1 MFNSRT
7 DLILNIIKN
16 NLNKSNAEIARILM
30 EKHSK
35 EFSGWK
41 LDSVRRK
48 ISKVRIKNK
57 LNNNIN
63 KEDNKLN
70 NEILNKD
77 LEKTESYVEYG
88 NNAVSEKITTEQVKT
103 LEDLIQVAKIDTNVW
118 KIDKWECSVF
128 ESHTKLRKFEHID
141 GKFQRI
147 DDVHK
152 VQPLYRVKCYM
163 SKKVEEIKLV
173 NLKNEIIE
181 EMKKYAPVYKKIDY
195 KIDKKEKDN
204 AVLME
209 IFIPDLHLGKF
220 GWHLEVGEDYDL
232 NIASQLYIDCVDT
245 LLDRVKGYKIDK
257 FLLPIGN
264 DFFNSN
270 DKFNMTANGTLQ
282 DEDTRWQKTF
292 RKGRNILIQ
301 VIDKL
306 QLIAPVD
313 VKVIVGN
320 HDEDRMAYL
329 GEVLYAFYHNC
340 PNVNIDNSPTL
351 RKYYQY
357 GKNLIA
363 FDHGKDVKIND
374 LAILMAT
381 EATEM
386 FAATKYRE
394 WHCGHIHTQKT
405 FLNLTTD
412 ESKGIVI
419 RYIRSLT
426 TPDLWHYRHGYVNN
440 IRAGESFL
448 WHKEVGLIGQFS
460 ANL

>member
-195 KIDKKEKDN
+195 KIDKKEKGY
-204 AVLME
+204 LLE
-209 IFIPDLHLGKF
+209 ISLADLHYGLMSWDEESGYN
-220 GWHLEVGEDYDL
+220 YDIKIAKELYL
-232 NIASQLYIDCVDT
+232 NAISK
-245 LLDRVKGYKIDK
+245 LLNQSKGFNISKIL
-257 FLLPIGN
+257 FVVGN
-264 DFFNSN
+264 DFFNVDSVN
-270 DKFNMTANGTLQ
+270 NTTTAGTPQ
-282 DEDTRWQKTF
+282 DEDTRWKKTF
-292 RKGRNILIQ
+292 KKGRELLIEGIDLVSQ
-301 VIDKL
+301 VAHTDV
-306 QLIAPVD
+306 LIVP
-313 VKVIVGN
+313 GN
-320 HDEDRMAYL
+320 HDTQRTFFVGDALECWYR
-329 GEVLYAFYHNC
+329 NNK
-340 PNVNIDNSPTL
+340 NVNINNSPKV
-351 RKYYQY
+351 RKYYQF
-357 GKNLIA
+357 GKCMIMHL
-363 FDHGKDVKIND
+363 HGKDEKLNE
-374 LAILMAT
+374 LPLLMASEEPKMWADT
-381 EATEM
+381 I
-386 FAATKYRE
+386 YRE
-394 WHCGHIHTQKT
+394 AHAGEIHHTKQVKWLSAEDYKGVT
-405 FLNLTTD
+405 VRYLRTLSVPSNWAY
-412 ESKGIVI
+412 SKGFIG
-419 RYIRSLT
+419 S
-426 TPDLWHYRHGYVNN
+426 
-440 IRAGESFL
+440 IRAGDAFIWDE
-448 WHKEVGLIGQFS
+448 ENGLICQLS
-460 ANL
+460 ANV